1 MQNILKVD
9 LTRGWVDT
17 FHVPETWQHDY
28 IGGASLA
35 ARMLYDVI
43 TPDLD
48 PLSPEAVLLFM
59 SGPLTGTAGP
69 TAGRFVICAK
79 SPATGLWGES
89 NIGGFWGVELR
100 KAGYDG
106 IWLTGRSEEP
116 VYLFIHNQNVEI
128 RSAQHLWGMDTYQIQ
143 DAIKE
148 ETGYPSVKVAGIG
161 RAGENKIN
169 FASIMCDNG
178 RLAGRTGMGAVMG
191 AKNLKAIGIVGSG
204 KIPVV
209 DELGFSKLRTRINK
223 DLRNDNLSRTLREL
237 GTTGGADYF
246 DYLGSMPKRGFTR
259 GSMENLEQISGAYMT
274 EKYLAGVSACH
285 GCVVACGRVANNPQ
299 SHRKQKGPE
308 YETMAGFGPNL
319 WINDLEF
326 IFKMNDLCD
335 RYGMDSISTSNLIA
349 LAFRL
354 YELGYLS
361 DKDCNGLD
369 LVWGNKTVVE
379 TLVHMIGKGEGFGKK
394 LALGSLAFASMYGA
408 KELAV
413 QVNGLEV
420 PYHDPRAFSGMA
432 LVYSTS
438 PRGACHNQSDYFLV
452 EIGQAE
458 EALGIQFVSRFAGA
472 EKAYNVVR
480 HQDWRT
486 IFNSLVI
493 CLFGNVPPHDLV
505 SIVNKAIGSD
515 WNLEDLLVIG
525 ERGWTLKRVI
535 NNRLGVTRENDRLP
549 KTLLE
554 PLDDGGAA
562 GYKIDLEPMLKE
574 YYAIRDWDWQTG
586 IPSREKLTSLGLD
599 FAIGDL
605 WSND

>member
-1 MQNILKVD
+1 MINKFMQNILKVD

-191 AKNLKAIGIVGSG
+191 AKNLKAIGIVG
-204 KIPVV
+204 
-209 DELGFSKLRTRINK
+209 
-223 DLRNDNLSRTLREL
+223 
-237 GTTGGADYF
+237 
-246 DYLGSMPKRGFTR
+246 
-259 GSMENLEQISGAYMT
+259 
-274 EKYLAGVSACH
+274 
-285 GCVVACGRVANNPQ
+285 
-299 SHRKQKGPE
+299 
-308 YETMAGFGPNL
+308 
-319 WINDLEF
+319 
-326 IFKMNDLCD
+326 
-335 RYGMDSISTSNLIA
+335 
-349 LAFRL
+349 
-354 YELGYLS
+354 
-361 DKDCNGLD
+361 
-369 LVWGNKTVVE
+369 
-379 TLVHMIGKGEGFGKK
+379 
-394 LALGSLAFASMYGA
+394 
-408 KELAV
+408 
-413 QVNGLEV
+413 
-420 PYHDPRAFSGMA
+420 
-432 LVYSTS
+432 
-438 PRGACHNQSDYFLV
+438 
-452 EIGQAE
+452 
-458 EALGIQFVSRFAGA
+458 
-472 EKAYNVVR
+472 
-480 HQDWRT
+480 
-486 IFNSLVI
+486 
-493 CLFGNVPPHDLV
+493 
-505 SIVNKAIGSD
+505 
-515 WNLEDLLVIG
+515 
-525 ERGWTLKRVI
+525 
-535 NNRLGVTRENDRLP
+535 
-549 KTLLE
+549 
-554 PLDDGGAA
+554 
-562 GYKIDLEPMLKE
+562 
-574 YYAIRDWDWQTG
+574 
-586 IPSREKLTSLGLD
+586 
-599 FAIGDL
+599 
-605 WSND
+605 

>member
-1 MQNILKVD
+1 MQHILKVD
-9 LTRGWVDT
+9 LTKGVVDT
-17 FHVPETWQHDY
+17 FQVPEKWQFDF

-35 ARMLYDVI
+35 ARMLYEVI
-43 TPDLD
+43 TPELD
-48 PLSPEAVLLFM
+48 PLSPAAVLLFM
-59 SGPLTGTAGP
+59 SGPLTGTSGP

-106 IWLTGRSEEP
+106 IWITGRSEEP
-116 VYLFIHNQNVEI
+116 VYIFIHNQNV
-128 RSAQHLWGMDTYQIQ
+128 RLMPASHLWGMDTYQIQ
-143 DAIKE
+143 EAIRE
-148 ETGYPSVKVAGIG
+148 ESGYPKARVAGIG
-161 RAGENKIN
+161 RAGENKMN
-169 FASIMCDNG
+169 FASIMCDHG

-204 KIPVV
+204 KIPVA
-209 DELGFSKLRTRINK
+209 DAMEFSKLRTRINTN
-223 DLRNDNLSRTLREL
+223 LRNDNLSRTLREL

-259 GSMENLEQISGAYMT
+259 GSMENLEQISGAYMS
-274 EKYLAGVSACH
+274 ENYLVGVSACH
-285 GCVVACGRVANNPQ
+285 GCVVACGRVVNNL
-299 SHRKQKGPE
+299 HGNGKQKGPE

-361 DKDCNGLD
+361 EQDCDGLE
-369 LVWGNKTVVE
+369 LVWGDKNVVE

-394 LALGSLAFASMYGA
+394 LALGSLAFATLYGA
-408 KELAV
+408 GELAV

-458 EALGIQFVSRFAGA
+458 EALGINFVSRFAGA
-472 EKAYNVVR
+472 EKAGNVAR

-493 CLFGNVPPHDLV
+493 CLFGNVPPQDLV
-505 SIVNKAIGSD
+505 SIVNNAIGTD
-515 WNLEDLLVIG
+515 WSLEDLLLIG
-525 ERGWTLKRVI
+525 ERGWTLKRII

-554 PLDDGGAA
+554 PLSDGGAA
-562 GYKIDLEPMLKE
+562 GFIIDLESMLKE
-574 YYAIRDWDWQTG
+574 YYTIRNWDWETG
-586 IPSREKLTSLGLD
+586 IPSRKKLIALGLD
-599 FAIGDL
+599 FTLGDI
-605 WSND
+605 WPND

>member
-1 MQNILKVD
+1 MQHILRVD
-9 LTRGWVDT
+9 LTRGLIDT
-17 FHVPETWQHDY
+17 FEVPETWQDEY

-48 PLSPEAVLLFM
+48 PLSPEAVMVFIG
-59 SGPLTGTAGP
+59 GPLTGTTGP

-106 IWLTGRSEEP
+106 IWLTGKSEEP

-128 RSAQHLWGMDTYQIQ
+128 RSAKHLWGMDTYQIQ
-143 DAIKE
+143 DAIRVESGFPGAKI
-148 ETGYPSVKVAGIG
+148 AGIG
-161 RAGENKIN
+161 RAGENRIN
-169 FASIMCDNG
+169 FASIMCDHG

-204 KIPVV
+204 KIPVA
-209 DELGFSKLRTRINK
+209 DELEFSKLRTRVNK

-259 GSMENLEQISGAYMT
+259 GSMENLEQISGAFMA
-274 EKYLAGVSACH
+274 EKYLVGVSACH
-285 GCVVACGRVANNPQ
+285 GCVVACGRVVNNPQ
-299 SHRKQKGPE
+299 GKGKQKGPE

-361 DKDCNGLD
+361 AQDCNGLD
-369 LVWGNKTVVE
+369 LVWGNKAVVE
-379 TLVHMIGKGEGFGKK
+379 TLVHLIGKGEGFGKEF
-394 LALGSLAFASMYGA
+394 ALGALAFANLYGA
-408 KELAV
+408 GELAV

-458 EALGIQFVSRFAGA
+458 EALGINFVSRFAGA
-472 EKAYNVVR
+472 EKAHNVVR

-486 IFNSLVI
+486 LFNSLVI
-493 CLFGNVPPHDLV
+493 CLFGNVPPQDLV
-505 SIVNKAIGSD
+505 AIVNKAIGSN
-515 WNLEDLLVIG
+515 WTLEDLMMIG
-525 ERGWTLKRVI
+525 ERGWTLKRII

-554 PLDDGGAA
+554 PLEDGGAA

-574 YYAIRDWDWQTG
+574 YYTIRGWDWQTG
-586 IPSREKLTSLGLD
+586 MPSREKLISLGLD
-599 FAIGDL
+599 FSLGDL
-605 WSND
+605 WPND